1 MASKETIHLEVK
13 SDIGKVSKEA
23 EGAAGNI
30 AFMGVSLNSVKA
42 GFKKLA
48 TTAKASFATI
58 KAGIMS
64 TGIGALVIAVI
75 SLTTYFTKTKRGA
88 DMLKRAMA
96 GVGAVVSVLTD
107 SFSKVGEM
115 MVGAFSNPKQAIK
128 DLWEALKKNLLNR
141 ITGVIDQF
149 KALGKVMEGVFSLDW
164 DQVKE
169 GAEEFKIALIQVSTG
184 MDEVQQKNFAET
196 IKNITT
202 EMNNEATAMMAL
214 EGRLQSLR
222 DMENSFM
229 IQKAAT
235 RQEIERARLIAED
248 ETKSAEERLE
258 NLKKAL
264 ELEAETT
271 KQEIELAKERVA
283 IQQEQ
288 MLLSE
293 NLAEDEEKLA
303 QLKVALIEAET
314 ASIKMRRRVV
324 TEVNALEREIQ
335 AEEKARAKEKQDILD
350 AEFDAMVKAN
360 EEWNAEQAKKFAKT
374 AEEDAMLLEL
384 QQQNSLA
391 AIENLKER
399 ALAELAIQ
407 EEKELASAELME
419 NSEAMKAAIAE
430 KFTGKRAEVEK
441 KFNTDKK
448 KWAEM
453 SSEAQLD
460 IMSSTAG
467 NMIKIL
473 GEETAAGKA
482 MAVTQATIDT
492 YKGATAAYS
501 AMAGIPYVGPVLGA
515 IAAGAAV
522 ASGLANVK
530 AILSA
535 DESGAVDDKTV
546 KATAEAPAPEMLSGK
561 FELGGGVEPE
571 PLKAFVVTDEMT
583 NSQDQLANIRRR
595 ATV

>member
-58 KAGIMS
+58 RAGIMS
-64 TGIGALVIAVI
+64 TGIGALLIAVT
-75 SLTTYFTKTKRGA
+75 SLVTYFTNTKRGA
-88 DMLKRAMA
+88 DKLSQAFA
-96 GVGAVVSVLTD
+96 GISAVASVLTD
-107 SFSKVGEM
+107 RLSKVGEAISY
-115 MVGAFSNPKQAIK
+115 VFSGEFRKAG
-128 DLWEALKKNLLNR
+128 EALKG
-141 ITGVIDQF
+141 TFAG
-149 KALGKVMEGVFSLDW
+149 
-164 DQVKE
+164 
-169 GAEEFKIALIQVSTG
+169 IA
-184 MDEVQQKNFAET
+184 DEIEREV
-196 IKNITT
+196 
-202 EMNNEATAMMAL
+202 TAMVEL
-214 EGRLQSLR
+214 EKRTQRLR
-222 DMENSFM
+222 DADNAFM
-229 IQKAAT
+229 VQKAAT
-235 RQEIERARLIAED
+235 RQEIEKARLIAED
-248 ETKSAEERLE
+248 ETKSAKERLT

-283 IQQEQ
+283 IQREE

-293 NLAEDEEKLA
+293 NMAEDEEKLA
-303 QLKVALIEAET
+303 QLKVALIETET

-324 TEVNALEREIQ
+324 TEVNALEREIH

-360 EEWNAEQAKKFAKT
+360 EEWNVEQAKKFAKT
-374 AEEDAMLLEL
+374 AEEDTMLLEL

-399 ALAELAIQ
+399 ALAELEIQ
-407 EEKELASAELME
+407 EEKELTSAELME
-419 NSEAMKAAIAE
+419 NSEEMKAAIAE
-430 KFTGKRAEVEK
+430 KYTGKRAEVEK

-448 KWAEM
+448 KWSEM
-453 SSEAQLD
+453 SSAAQLD

-492 YKGATAAYS
+492 YKGATAAYA
-501 AMAGIPYVGPVLGA
+501 AMASIPYVGPVLGG
-515 IAAGAAV
+515 IAAAAAV
-522 ASGLANVK
+522 AAGLANVK

-535 DESGAVDDKTV
+535 DASGGGSGGGAPSTGG
-546 KATAEAPAPEMLSGK
+546 ASAQAPAPEMLSGK
-561 FELGGGVEPE
+561 FELGGGMEPE